1 MDFYIVDAKTGKN
14 RGSVVMDPFDD
25 ISVEEIYDQSSR
37 EYHQRY
43 GEIVVDDDI
52 TDEEYDQIAEDAE
65 NERIHSL
72 IEASRDVADA
82 KQLLVRALEQLYL
95 LGYDSGFTN
104 PEIEQLVTDIK
115 FYLNGGKLNG

>member
-25 ISVEEIYDQSSR
+25 ISVEEIYDEASR

-43 GEIVVDDDI
+43 GTIIVDN
-52 TDEEYDQIAEDAE
+52 EYDEAPEDAHNNLIRGLMEANGDIAE
-65 NERIHSL
+65 
-72 IEASRDVADA
+72 A
-82 KQLLVRALEQLYL
+82 KALLVRALEQLYL

-104 PEIEQLVTDIK
+104 PEIEGLTTDIK
-115 FYLNGGKLNG
+115 NFLEDTE